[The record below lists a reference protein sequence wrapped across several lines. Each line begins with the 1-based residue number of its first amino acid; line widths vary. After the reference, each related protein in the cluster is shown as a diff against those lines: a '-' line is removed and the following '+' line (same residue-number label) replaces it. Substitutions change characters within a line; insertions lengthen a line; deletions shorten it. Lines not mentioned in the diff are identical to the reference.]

1 MPINRRL
8 DNKEVLPIQNGILL
22 GHKKRMKSTICDN
35 MDEPRGHYAKW
46 NKSGIEQIPEDFT
59 YMWNL

>member
-1 MPINRRL
+1 MPINRQL

-35 MDEPRGHYAKW
+35 MDEPRGHYAK
-46 NKSGIEQIPEDFT
+46 
-59 YMWNL
+59 